1 MNMQQPPTVAP
12 KTASSPPST
21 KPPTQ
26 PSVVWSWIRAH
37 PGIARM
43 DKVIDAQSAL
53 EREMIE
59 AHSALLMQLEVNDRR
74 VSEQLN
80 ATRESSRQETDT
92 LQDALRDIDTDINDL
107 SACVAD
113 ISDDVDN
120 STVCRR
126 IGNRSRQ

>member
-1 MNMQQPPTVAP
+1 MQDSGPAP
-12 KTASSPPST
+12 IQITTA
-21 KPPTQ
+21 Q
-26 PSVVWSWIRAH
+26 FLSVVVPLLLGAFGGGAWM
-37 PGIARM
+37 IARM

-59 AHSALLMQLEVNDRR
+59 AHSALRMQLEVNDRR

-80 ATRESSRQETDT
+80 ATRESSRQEADT
-92 LQDALRDIDTDINDL
+92 LQGALRDLDTNINDL

-113 ISDDVDN
+113 ISEDVDN